1 MADKEI
7 RTLDDI
13 LNDDAL
19 DELLKP
25 LQKPKKTT
33 PIDPDIQI
41 FKDIEEWVKKHGRRP
56 EQSRTNLKERSMFS
70 KLKGLQKKVAK
81 LQPYDSMGL
90 LVAEEP
96 TVLEQIQEEIKNDT
110 NTKTFTSL
118 DDILND
124 DSVLFSGIDGDDALT
139 NKIFDT
145 AKVTRKQTN
154 NPESVAKRRKVKDFD
169 KYSHLFKK
177 VQSELASG
185 HRKLVPFKNYEIL
198 LHHFYVLRGQLLYVE
213 SMDEEITQNFDYAT
227 YKNRRIHIIYENGT
241 ESNVLYRGLAASLYG
256 RSGKM
261 VTELEEDFQFSSEDI
276 TTGYIYV
283 VKSLSKN
290 PEIANI
296 KSLFKI
302 GVTSGSVKKRLANAE
317 NESTYLYAPVQLV
330 EQFQVVN
337 LKPESLEKAIH
348 HALVDYQLEVEI
360 TGPNGKII
368 TPKEWFVVE
377 LDKVEE
383 IINTIVSKLQQEQ

>member
-19 DELLKP
+19 EELLRP

-41 FKDIEEWVKKHGRRP
+41 FKDIEEWVKEHRRRP

-70 KLKGLQKKVAK
+70 KLKGLQKKAEK

-96 TVLEQIQEEIKNDT
+96 SVLEQIQEEIKNDT
-110 NTKTFTSL
+110 NTKIFTSL

-124 DSVLFSGIDGDDALT
+124 DSVLFSGIGGEDVLT
-139 NKIFDT
+139 NKFFDT
-145 AKVTRKQTN
+145 EKVTRKQTN

-169 KYSHLFKK
+169 KYSYLFKK

-256 RSGKM
+256 RGGKI

-337 LKPESLEKAIH
+337 LKPEALEKAIH

-377 LDKVEE
+377 LDKVED
-383 IINTIVSKLQQEQ
+383 IISTIVSKLQQEQ

>member
-56 EQSRTNLKERSMFS
+56 EQSRKNLKERSMFS

>member
-19 DELLKP
+19 EELLRP

-41 FKDIEEWVKKHGRRP
+41 FKDIEEWVKEHRRRP

-70 KLKGLQKKVAK
+70 KLKGLQKKAEK
-81 LQPYDSMGL
+81 LQSYDSMGL

-96 TVLEQIQEEIKNDT
+96 SVLEQIQEEIKNDT
-110 NTKTFTSL
+110 NTKIFTSL

-124 DSVLFSGIDGDDALT
+124 DSVLFSGIGGEDVLT
-139 NKIFDT
+139 NKFFDT
-145 AKVTRKQTN
+145 EKVTRKQTN

-169 KYSHLFKK
+169 KYSYLFKK

-256 RSGKM
+256 RGGKI

-337 LKPESLEKAIH
+337 LKPEALEKAIH

-377 LDKVEE
+377 LDKVED
-383 IINTIVSKLQQEQ
+383 IISTIVSKLQQEQ

>member
-56 EQSRTNLKERSMFS
+56 EQSRKNLKERSMFS

-90 LVAEEP
+90 LVAEES

>member
-25 LQKPKKTT
+25 LQNPKKTT

-41 FKDIEEWVKKHGRRP
+41 FKDIEEWVKKHWRRP

-124 DSVLFSGIDGDDALT
+124 DSVLFSGIDGDDVLT